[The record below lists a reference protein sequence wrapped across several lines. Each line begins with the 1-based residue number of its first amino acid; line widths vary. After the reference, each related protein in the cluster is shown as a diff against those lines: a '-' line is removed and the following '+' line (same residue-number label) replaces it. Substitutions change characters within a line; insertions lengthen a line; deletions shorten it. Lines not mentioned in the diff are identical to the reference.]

1 MLPAAGQGAANAFQ
15 DSVILANCLYDL
27 KDNSQA
33 SVTAAFKSYYNQRFQ
48 HAKGAYE
55 ASKMAG
61 KIMAGST
68 WSDRL
73 IRTIVFKYMPRSI
86 QQKQLEKTN
95 SYKPQVTFLPRV
107 PNRGT
112 GYVLPQMPSTRYTEE
127 QRERE
132 QKADGPTA
140 V

>member
-33 SVTAAFKSYYNQRFQ
+33 SISAAFKSYYDQRYQ
-48 HAKGAYE
+48 HAKEGYGV
-55 ASKMAG
+55 SKLSS

-73 IRTIVFKYMPRSI
+73 IRTVVFKYLPRSV
-86 QQKQLEKTN
+86 QQKQFEKTN
-95 SYKPQVTFLPRV
+95 SYKPQVTFLPRA
-107 PNRGT
+107 PKRGT
-112 GYVLPQMPSTRYTEE
+112 GYVLPQLPSTRYTEE

-132 QKADGPTA
+132 RRTGEAA
-140 V
+140 VV

>member
-33 SVTAAFKSYYNQRFQ
+33 SITTAFESYYDQRFQ

-55 ASKMAG
+55 ASEMAG

-73 IRTIVFKYMPRSI
+73 IRTVVFNYLPQYLQRKH
-86 QQKQLEKTN
+86 LEKTN
-95 SYKPQVTFLPRV
+95 SYRPQVTFLPRA
-107 PNRGT
+107 PKRGT
-112 GYVLPQMPSTRYTEE
+112 GYVIPQLPSTRYTEE
-127 QRERE
+127 QRE
-132 QKADGPTA
+132 
-140 V
+140 

>member
-33 SVTAAFKSYYNQRFQ
+33 SITTAFKSYYDQRFQ

-73 IRTIVFKYMPRSI
+73 IRTVVFKYLPLSI

-95 SYKPQVTFLPRV
+95 SYRPQVTFLPRV
-107 PNRGT
+107 PKRGT
-112 GYVLPQMPSTRYTEE
+112 GYVISQLPSTRYTEE

-132 QKADGPTA
+132 RKADGAA
-140 V
+140 VV